1 MKLGLPES
9 RRDVE
14 LGSRVARVT
23 GFRLAFLVLLLAA
36 TIFFYLK
43 GELSHFP
50 TSEMVVVYT
59 LGSGFALAIAYALV
73 LRTGRHLE
81 RLAYAQIVLDQLT
94 WTAIVYVTGGAGSG
108 ATSFYGLTCLVG
120 AVLIGR
126 KGATL
131 AAGSGI
137 AIYVLGCVALSQ
149 KLVLPPVDQVRASY
163 PVSLDAVAY
172 PLLTNS
178 LGIGLVGALSGY
190 LAERLRRTGGALEL
204 ASARAEQ
211 AERLAVLGRI
221 AAGLAHEIRNP
232 LGSISG
238 SVEMLRESP
247 ALSEED
253 KLLCGI
259 IQRESHRLNDLVTDM
274 MDLAKPRPPSPERVD
289 LANIAREVTV
299 LATHSERSAAG
310 DVRVVYEGPEGAV
323 YATCDPAQMK
333 QVLWNLVRNGVQVT
347 RAGSAVT
354 IRVEPKPDDTVVVEV
369 ADGGPGIPEKDRQRI
384 FDAFYTTRA
393 SGAGIGL
400 AVVKRIVDDHAAFG
414 AHMDVRCPAEGGA
427 VFSLRLR
434 AGAGSA

>member
-9 RRDVE
+9 RRDIE
-14 LGSRVARVT
+14 LGGRVARVT
-23 GFRLAFLVLLLAA
+23 GLRLAFLVLLLAA

-43 GELSHFP
+43 GELLHFP
-50 TSEMVVVYT
+50 TGQRVVVYT
-59 LGSGFALAIAYALV
+59 LGSGFALAIVYALV

-131 AAGSGI
+131 AATSGV
-137 AIYVLGCVALSQ
+137 AIYVLACVALSQ
-149 KLVLPPVDQVRASY
+149 KLVLPPVDQLRAPY

-178 LGIGLVGALSGY
+178 LGIGLVGTLSGY
-190 LAERLRRTGGALEL
+190 LADRLRRTGGALEL

-221 AAGLAHEIRNP
+221 ATGLAHEIRNP

-274 MDLAKPRPPSPERVD
+274 MDLAKPRAPSPEVVD

-299 LATHSERSAAG
+299 LATHSERSASG
-310 DVRVVYEGPEGAV
+310 DVRVIYEGPEGPT

-333 QVLWNLVRNGVQVT
+333 QVLWNLVRNGVHVT
-347 RAGSAVT
+347 RAGSSVT
-354 IRVEPKPDDTVVVEV
+354 IRVEPEPDDTVVVEV

-414 AHMDVRCPAEGGA
+414 ARMDVRCPKEGGA

-434 AGAGSA
+434 SGAPSA